1 MEFIVYSIF
10 NLKPVILKDF
20 KRFFNYMNK
29 ILFRKTMK
37 DVRNHRDNKLIA
49 IKPRRNYL
57 VPEPNCST
65 TKFLIY

>member
-1 MEFIVYSIF
+1 M
-10 NLKPVILKDF
+10 ILKDF

-37 DVRNHRDNKLIA
+37 DMRNHRDNKLIA